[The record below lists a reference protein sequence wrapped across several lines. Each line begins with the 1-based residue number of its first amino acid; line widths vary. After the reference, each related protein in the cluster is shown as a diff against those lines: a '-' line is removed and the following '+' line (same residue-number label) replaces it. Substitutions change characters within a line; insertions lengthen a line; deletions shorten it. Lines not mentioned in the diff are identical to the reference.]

1 MIDLS
6 RRLMLPEVMDDPA
19 LDPAVYRRCLA
30 DLARVNRVT
39 MTHRATLAWLDR
51 ALRAWPAATPFT
63 LLDLASGHG
72 DKLRAIAALA
82 ARRGWRATLIG
93 VDLNP
98 RATAA
103 AIAATPPEAPI
114 RYVTADALRFTPE
127 TPPDFIVSSQFTH
140 HLADAEVVE
149 LLGRV
154 AAMARRGWL
163 IADLHRH
170 AVPYY
175 GFRWLARLAGWHEI
189 VRRDGT
195 ASIARGFTRQDW
207 QRYLDAAGV
216 RAEIGWTLPFR
227 HLVASAPP

>member
-6 RRLMLPEVMDDPA
+6 RRQMLPEVMDDPE
-19 LDPAVYRRCLA
+19 LDPAIYRRCLA

-51 ALRAWPAATPFT
+51 ALRAGPGGRTFT

-82 ARRGWRATLIG
+82 ARRGWRAELIG

-103 AIAATPPEAPI
+103 AMAATPPDAPI
-114 RYVTADALRFTPE
+114 RYVTADALRYTPP

-140 HLADAEVVE
+140 HLADAEVIE

-154 AAMARRGWL
+154 AAMARQGWL

-195 ASIARGFTRQDW
+195 ASIARGFTRRDW
-207 QRYLDAAGV
+207 QACLDAAGV
-216 RAEIGWTLPFR
+216 RARIDWTLPFR
-227 HLVASAPP
+227 HLVSSLP